1 MKKDSL
7 VQLETDINPYMMD
20 EDTRRKLNTTHYVL
34 GEGKY
39 REMQERKHQRDLK
52 RQELANKLGVEV
64 EYKLTSKEDVMLE
77 KSRKQIYS
85 ENKTEI
91 DELINEALKYNSVME
106 LTEFVRQYNP
116 K

>member
-39 REMQERKHQRDLK
+39 RELQERKHQRDLK
-52 RQELANKLGVEV
+52 RKQLAESLGVTVQYELTPKEEV
-64 EYKLTSKEDVMLE
+64 LSDKE
-77 KSRKQIYS
+77 RKEIYAK
-85 ENKTEI
+85 NKEEI
-91 DELINEALKYNSVME
+91 DYLVSEALKYNSVTE
-106 LTEFVRQYNP
+106 LTDFIRQYNP